1 MLNQPVLRA
10 LRASRTPL
18 STWAQPFA
26 PLRPSPL
33 STHLSRTLQ
42 TSAPRTPP
50 TYNSRHQTQRLQP
63 LPQSQHAFRTPRT
76 PFSPASSFQSGRRP
90 FSSGFRFQYQQNRY
104 NRFDGGGRPSLIHI
118 LVNNARPHHFV
129 IIGVVI
135 SGVYLY
141 NTDVVEVRYTSQ
153 AQRTEC
159 LPEAKKNGDVGH
171 TEHIFVRFSTY
182 SFRI

>member
-18 STWAQPFA
+18 PPQAQSFA
-26 PLRPSPL
+26 PLRASPL

-42 TSAPRTPP
+42 TSAPRTPS
-50 TYNSRHQTQRLQP
+50 TYNSKLQNPRLQP
-63 LPQSQHAFRTPRT
+63 HLQSQHAFRSPRT

-141 NTDVVEVRYTSQ
+141 NTDVVEVRYTNQ
-153 AQRTEC
+153 AQR
-159 LPEAKKNGDVGH
+159 AKAFLERRRDMLK
-171 TEHIFVRFSTY
+171 I
-182 SFRI
+182 